1 MTQPGAGLDLGV
13 GSWPWRRARM
23 DPDRVAFRQA
33 DRAVGYAELAG
44 RVDRLAGG
52 LARLGIGRGD
62 RVAYL
67 GPNDIATF
75 ETFFAAGRLGA
86 VFVPLNIR
94 LAGPELEYQLADAGV
109 GVLVHDPALP
119 APRGVRAVRLG
130 DEFAALSTA
139 DPVTPA
145 TVQLADPALILYTS
159 GTTGRPKGAVLS
171 HGNITFNTVNQLAH
185 LDVLRGDTVI
195 CTAPLFHVTGLGQVS
210 LPTLFKGG
218 TVVVAPR
225 FDPAW
230 LLAAIAAHRAVA
242 FSAVPTMLQLL
253 CDCPEWT
260 DADLSSLRYVV
271 YGGSPAVERVA
282 RAWLDRGVEV
292 LQGYGMTE
300 AAPGVLMAQPGD
312 AADRPLSAGVPHF
325 FTEVGV
331 RAAGELVARGP
342 NIFTGYWQ
350 RPAETAAVLDAD
362 GWFRS
367 GDVVRFED
375 GHGYVVDRV
384 QDMIIS
390 GGENIYPVEVEAV
403 LGTAPGVV
411 DCAVVGVPDERWGE
425 VGRAFL
431 VTGPD
436 YTEAGL
442 RAYAEQRLARY
453 KIPKHLTLV
462 DEIPRTATGKIRR
475 DQLRQSPVDR
485 PVRPTPG
492 GTAP

>member
-1 MTQPGAGLDLGV
+1 MTGPGARMDLGV

-33 DRAVGYAELAG
+33 DRSLTYAELAA

-52 LARLGIGRGD
+52 LSRLGIGRGD

-75 ETFFAAGRLGA
+75 ETLFAAGRLGA

-94 LAGPELEYQLADAGV
+94 LAGPEIDYQLADSGAA
-109 GVLVHDPALP
+109 VLVHDPSRP
-119 APRGVRAVRLG
+119 APPGIRAVSLG
-130 DEFAALSTA
+130 PAFDALSTA
-139 DPVTPA
+139 DPAEPSTVDLAEPA
-145 TVQLADPALILYTS
+145 VILYTS

-195 CTAPLFHVTGLGQVS
+195 CTAPLFHVSGLGQVS

-218 TVVVAPR
+218 TVVIAPR

-230 LLAAIAAHRAVA
+230 LLAAIAEHRAVA
-242 FSAVPTMLQLL
+242 FAAVPTMLQLL

-271 YGGSPAVERVA
+271 YGGSPADGRVA
-282 RAWLDRGVEV
+282 AAWQDRGVEI

-300 AAPGVLMAQPGD
+300 AAPGVLMALPGD
-312 AADRPLSAGVPHF
+312 AADKPLSAGVPHF
-325 FTEVGV
+325 FTDVDTREN
-331 RAAGELVARGP
+331 GELVVRGP
-342 NIFTGYWQ
+342 NVFTGYWR
-350 RPAETAAVLDAD
+350 RPEETAAVLDGA

-375 GHGYVVDRV
+375 RHGYVVDRIK
-384 QDMIIS
+384 DMIIS
-390 GGENIYPVEVEAV
+390 GGENVYPVEVEAV
-403 LGTAPGVV
+403 LRGAPGVR

-431 VTGPD
+431 VTGPG

-453 KIPKHLTLV
+453 KIPKHLTEV
-462 DEIPRTATGKIRR
+462 PEIPRTATGKIRR
-475 DQLRQSPVDR
+475 DQLRQ
-485 PVRPTPG
+485 
-492 GTAP
+492 